1 VSIGD
6 PALVTGALMV
16 CGMADIFQCFLQNG
30 RIEVGF
36 LGGAQIDRYGNIN
49 TTVVGPY
56 AKPKVRL
63 PGSGGAAEIAVHA
76 RRTLIISRAS
86 KRAFPAN
93 VDFITSPGQRMR
105 GKARRDLGMPGA
117 GPVKIITDMGILE
130 ANPESGEMELT
141 ALYPGVTVEQMR
153 GAVGWPLRV
162 REPLGGVG
170 APSARELSLLRDV
183 LDPQKRY
190 LKGGA

>member
-1 VSIGD
+1 
-6 PALVTGALMV
+6 
-16 CGMADIFQCFLQNG
+16 MADIFQCFLQNG

-49 TTVVGPY
+49 TTVVGAY
-56 AKPKVRL
+56 DKPKVRL

-86 KRAFPAN
+86 KRAFPAE

-105 GKARRDLGMPGA
+105 GKPRRELGMPGA
-117 GPVKIITDMGILE
+117 GPVKIITDLGVLD
-130 ANPESGEMELT
+130 ANAESGEMELA
-141 ALYPGVTVEQMR
+141 ALYPGVTADDMR
-153 GAVGWPLRV
+153 NAVGWPLRV
-162 REPLGGVG
+162 REVL
-170 APSARELSLLRDV
+170 APVAAPTARELTVLRDV